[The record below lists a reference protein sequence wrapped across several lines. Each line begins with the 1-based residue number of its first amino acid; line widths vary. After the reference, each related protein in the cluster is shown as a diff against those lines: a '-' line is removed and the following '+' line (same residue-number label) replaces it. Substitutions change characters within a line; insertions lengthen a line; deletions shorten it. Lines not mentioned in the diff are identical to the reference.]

1 MAPKRK
7 RVSEVYQFFKQ
18 REGYFICE
26 IENDSGS
33 SCGGKIVVNSG
44 CDYHDETCDALTRRN
59 IKTCQDRRL
68 KRVQDDTDTA
78 KRSRTM
84 IDKLG

>member
-1 MAPKRK
+1 MAMASKRK

-33 SCGGKIVVNSG
+33 SCAVKIS
-44 CDYHDETCDALTRRN
+44 
-59 IKTCQDRRL
+59 K
-68 KRVQDDTDTA
+68 
-78 KRSRTM
+78 
-84 IDKLG
+84 

>member
-1 MAPKRK
+1 MAMAPKRK

-33 SCGGKIVVNSG
+33 SCGD
-44 CDYHDETCDALTRRN
+44 CDYLCVDFYY
-59 IKTCQDRRL
+59 I
-68 KRVQDDTDTA
+68 
-78 KRSRTM
+78 S
-84 IDKLG
+84 I

>member
-1 MAPKRK
+1 MAMASKRK

-33 SCGGKIVVNSG
+33 SCG
-44 CDYHDETCDALTRRN
+44 L
-59 IKTCQDRRL
+59 
-68 KRVQDDTDTA
+68 
-78 KRSRTM
+78 
-84 IDKLG
+84 DKWCNKKKHVGIEGWSESEASSDG

>member
-7 RVSEVYQFFKQ
+7 RVSEVYPFFKQ

-33 SCGGKIVVNSG
+33 SNGGKIAVNS
-44 CDYHDETCDALTRRN
+44 EQVTQKSTL
-59 IKTCQDRRL
+59 
-68 KRVQDDTDTA
+68 RVSVHVSIYA
-78 KRSRTM
+78 IYRFKEWIGS
-84 IDKLG
+84 G